1 MSEPKLLQFP
11 CRYPIKVM
19 IRASATL
26 RAQLDSVVT
35 RHAGALEPGD
45 ISERPSARQNYAGVT
60 YLIMARDEAQI
71 AGLFAELKE
80 VPGVIM
86 VL

>member
-1 MSEPKLLQFP
+1 MSEQKLLQFP

-19 IRASATL
+19 IRATAGL
-26 RAQLDSVVT
+26 RVQIDAIVE
-35 RHAGALEPGD
+35 RHAGALAVGD
-45 ISERPSARQNYAGVT
+45 ITERPSARQNYAGIT
-60 YLIMARDEAQI
+60 YLIVARDEAQV

-80 VPGVIM
+80 TPGVIM